1 MGLFKNAWGNGWA
14 RHRPAPR
21 TWARGA
27 PPGCAQAQKAVKI
40 AYALRFANL
49 ADFVS
54 DGTVPNVVH

>member
-1 MGLFKNAWGNGWA
+1 MHGVTDGHVTGLRRELG
-14 RHRPAPR
+14 PA
-21 TWARGA
+21 A

-54 DGTVPNVVH
+54 DGTVPNVAH